1 MSEVPSFVFHNW
13 FLLFLMC
20 LTPAVAATETDGI
33 TVLGTGEVS
42 KMPDTVE
49 LHARVRGAAELGG
62 DAIVK
67 YIEAKRRTLAAL
79 GQLKLKNFKAEAGG
93 LSIAVAGDNPAQVEA
108 VLPAGAGQGP
118 VAKSSIQFASTLKL
132 TLSGIQDMPEEKLMQ
147 TVSQLLD
154 TLQDAG
160 VSVAPES
167 AEDVVYVNTPN
178 LDRSEQAVANF
189 LLENTS
195 ELRERAYQQAFASA
209 RSNAERLAK
218 LAGVRLGR
226 VQAIHETPAQAPDT
240 GTETPS
246 DWSKVRLASPKFAP
260 VPVRV
265 TLQVRFEIEK

>member
-1 MSEVPSFVFHNW
+1 MRAELPSLVF
-13 FLLFLMC
+13 LTC
-20 LTPAVAATETDGI
+20 LAAAGATEPDGI

-42 KMPDTVE
+42 KMPDTME
-49 LHARVRGAAELGG
+49 LHARIRGAAELGG

-67 YIEAKRRTLAAL
+67 YVEAKRRTLAAL
-79 GQLKLKNFKAEAGG
+79 ERLKLKNFKAEAGG
-93 LSIAVAGDNPAQVEA
+93 LSIAAAGDNAAQAETPPLIA
-108 VLPAGAGQGP
+108 PGQGP
-118 VAKSSIQFASTLKL
+118 VAKTAIQFASTLRL

-160 VSVAPES
+160 VPVAPEL
-167 AEDVVYVNTPN
+167 ADDVVYVNTPN
-178 LDRSEQAVANF
+178 LDRSEQPIANF

-226 VQAIHETPAQAPDT
+226 VQAIHEAQAQASDT
-240 GTETPS
+240 GTETPN

-265 TLQVRFEIEK
+265 TLQVRFEIDK